1 MNKDLI
7 EPVLKILYFSSIGI
21 FAIVILISFFYTKK
35 QEYKSSFTTSQTL
48 NKLKAPE
55 TEEILPAHI
64 KTPKEVKAFYMSSW
78 VVGTKNMR
86 DAMIKIVEETELN
99 SVVIDVKDNF
109 GVISWQGR
117 VKDEDLREFIK
128 SLHKKNI
135 YVIARIAAFQDPIYA
150 EGHKSEAIQ
159 NLDGSIWKTKS
170 GEKWVDP
177 ASRSMWD
184 YLLNIADE
192 AYERGFDEINFD
204 YIRYSVDDRGQ
215 KLIYPR
221 SGEYGVN
228 GREKII
234 GDFYKYVTDDL
245 RTKNIPVSGDVF
257 GIITT
262 SKSDIYALGQ
272 NLHTAL
278 KHFDYVA
285 PMVYPSHYAPN
296 TFGFKNPAANPKGV
310 ILASMQGAIDIAKE
324 MASSTGTTSDIFINK
339 LRPWYQDFDMGATY
353 TAEMVKAQIEAGESI
368 GIKSWMLWD
377 PSNKYTKAALDMI

>member
-1 MNKDLI
+1 MAVLENK
-7 EPVLKILYFSSIGI
+7 KR
-21 FAIVILISFFYTKK
+21 KK
-35 QEYKSSFTTSQTL
+35 S
-48 NKLKAPE
+48 
-55 TEEILPAHI
+55 
-64 KTPKEVKAFYMSSW
+64 
-78 VVGTKNMR
+78 
-86 DAMIKIVEETELN
+86 
-99 SVVIDVKDNF
+99 
-109 GVISWQGR
+109 
-117 VKDEDLREFIK
+117 
-128 SLHKKNI
+128 
-135 YVIARIAAFQDPIYA
+135 
-150 EGHKSEAIQ
+150 
-159 NLDGSIWKTKS
+159 
-170 GEKWVDP
+170 VDP

-184 YLLNIADE
+184 YLLNITDE